1 MNKYND
7 GLNNDTEIYVISS
20 FRRPHSEKT
29 KAILSDMGTLKTT
42 ECDVMYSDKSNLNL
56 NLNLNTLHQDDNV
69 AGCAREIP
77 SEAFGLEVR
86 EEPEDHRSK
95 IGNASIRDLTSD
107 LLITQIEVQMGK
119 IKQGRHNRA
128 DVYVSLM
135 TIDDKLYTIKLT
147 SDITNAYSEVKRSCR
162 KSVYWSEKI
171 EELIKMNLANLMIGR
186 ARYKATS
193 HRPLWQTKPNL
204 GNVLI
209 AYCTEN
215 DIPTIILYLFTDE
228 PIIIPLD
235 KPLST
240 SQQKYYQFAG
250 VWCKEMEDL

>member
-7 GLNNDTEIYVISS
+7 GLNNDTEVYVISS
-20 FRRPHSEKT
+20 YRRPKSEKT
-29 KAILSDMGTLKTT
+29 KAILSDLGTLKTINS
-42 ECDVMYSDKSNLNL
+42 DVMYSDKSNLNL

-77 SEAFGLEVR
+77 AEAYGPSLR
-86 EEPEDHRSK
+86 EEPESHKSK
-95 IGNASIRDLTSD
+95 IGNVSIRDLSSD

-128 DVYVSLM
+128 DVYVSIM
-135 TIDDKLYTIKLT
+135 TVDDKLYTIKLT

-162 KSVYWSEKI
+162 KSVYWSDKVQ
-171 EELIKMNLANLMIGR
+171 ELINCNLANLMIGR

-215 DIPTIILYLFTDE
+215 NIPTIILYLFTDE
-228 PIIIPLD
+228 PILIPLD
-235 KPLST
+235 KPLSN

-250 VWCKEMEDL
+250 VWQKELEDI